1 MAWRRDPFYLQQNK
15 EKQMSALIL
24 FGVAVPVALT
34 LSVWSDVRSIEE
46 TINKRKLDASL
57 LSMPG
62 DYHTVRKED

>member
-1 MAWRRDPFYLQQNK
+1 V
-15 EKQMSALIL
+15 SALIL
-24 FGVAVPVALT
+24 FAIAVPLTLT

-46 TINKRKLDASL
+46 AINKRRLAASL

>member
-1 MAWRRDPFYLQQNK
+1 MELTRRSK
-15 EKQMSALIL
+15 VSALIL
-24 FGVAVPVALT
+24 FGVAIPLALT

-46 TINKRKLDASL
+46 TMNKRKVDASL

>member
-1 MAWRRDPFYLQQNK
+1 MAWRRDPFYLQQERRRK
-15 EKQMSALIL
+15 MFALIL
-24 FGVAVPVALT
+24 FGIAVPVALT

>member
-1 MAWRRDPFYLQQNK
+1 MELTRRSK
-15 EKQMSALIL
+15 VSALIL
-24 FGVAVPVALT
+24 FAIAVPLTLT

-46 TINKRKLDASL
+46 AINKRRLAASL